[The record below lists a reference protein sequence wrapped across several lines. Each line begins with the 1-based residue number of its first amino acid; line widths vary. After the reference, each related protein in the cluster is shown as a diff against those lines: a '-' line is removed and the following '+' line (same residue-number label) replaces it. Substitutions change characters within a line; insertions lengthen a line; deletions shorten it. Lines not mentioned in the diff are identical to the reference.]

1 MSTNE
6 HIDYKEQR
14 IGYYKVLVGLL
25 LLTTV
30 TFIQPHMFLENYT
43 FVTQLTIGAIK
54 AWLILMYYMH
64 MKGETLIG
72 WTVAF
77 AVSLVVVFFAIV
89 ITDVDSFQ
97 YKDDSH
103 ITSQPHIEVNYHHE
117 ATQHEA
123 SQHDVSHTT
132 THEK

>member
-1 MSTNE
+1 MHTNE
-6 HIDYKEQR
+6 HVNYQEQKG
-14 IGYYKVLVGLL
+14 GYYKVLIGLL

-30 TFIQPHMFLENYT
+30 TFIQPHMFLQSYT
-43 FVTQLTIGAIK
+43 FVTQIMIGAIK

-77 AVSLVVVFFAIV
+77 AVGLVVVFFAIV
-89 ITDVDSFQ
+89 ITDVGSFQ
-97 YKDDSH
+97 FKTDSH

-117 ATQHEA
+117 ATEHEA
-123 SQHDVSHTT
+123 SQHDAGHTT
-132 THEK
+132 SHEK

>member
-1 MSTNE
+1 MHTNE
-6 HIDYKEQR
+6 HIDYKAQR
-14 IGYYKVLVGLL
+14 LGYYKVLVGLL

-43 FVTQLTIGAIK
+43 FVTQISIGAIK

-64 MKGETLIG
+64 MKGEKLIG
-72 WTVAF
+72 WTVVF
-77 AVSLVVVFFAIV
+77 SVSLVVVFFAIV
-89 ITDVDSFQ
+89 IADAGSFQ
-97 YKDDSH
+97 YKNDSH

-117 ATQHEA
+117 A
-123 SQHDVSHTT
+123 SQHDTSHAT

>member
-1 MSTNE
+1 MHTNE
-6 HIDYKEQR
+6 HIDYKAQR
-14 IGYYKVLVGLL
+14 LGYYKVLVGLL

-43 FVTQLTIGAIK
+43 FVTQISIGAIK

-64 MKGETLIG
+64 MKGEKLIG
-72 WTVAF
+72 WTVVF
-77 AVSLVVVFFAIV
+77 SVSLVVVFFAIV
-89 ITDVDSFQ
+89 IADAGSFQ
-97 YKDDSH
+97 YKNDSH

-117 ATQHEA
+117 A
-123 SQHDVSHTT
+123 SQHDASHAT